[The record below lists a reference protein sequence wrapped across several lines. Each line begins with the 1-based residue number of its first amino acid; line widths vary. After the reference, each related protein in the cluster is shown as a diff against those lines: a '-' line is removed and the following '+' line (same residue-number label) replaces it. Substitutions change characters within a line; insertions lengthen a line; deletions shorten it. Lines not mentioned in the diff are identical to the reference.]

1 MNSCMTNLYKGSTPT
16 SSKHAT
22 PSGGSRMSSR
32 SGTPS
37 RSVPNSTPSSGQ
49 SSPRRTS
56 SWCGKDNSTDAG
68 NDLQKA
74 LFVIDR
80 VGALKEKARVTPV
93 VESPLAKD
101 CRKTPSASDKRIDLS
116 GDSLNLINPVS
127 IETMSEVQRH
137 ETKKDDLNIS
147 SARTERH
154 ESSVTGRSVDAGI
167 KTGPDKDSTP
177 VREVGSYTV
186 SGYIPA
192 THVLTLG
199 SVPGHPIH
207 TFT

>member
-22 PSGGSRMSSR
+22 PSGGSRVSSR

-56 SWCGKDNSTDAG
+56 SWCGKDNGKDAG

-80 VGALKEKARVTPV
+80 VGALKEKSRVTPV

-116 GDSLNLINPVS
+116 GDSLDLLNPVDTGVDDIS
-127 IETMSEVQRH
+127 DVRRQETR
-137 ETKKDDLNIS
+137 KDDLIIS
-147 SARTERH
+147 SAKAGQHQT
-154 ESSVTGRSVDAGI
+154 SVDSRSVEAGT
-167 KTGPDKDSTP
+167 KTRQVTAATP
-177 VREVGSYTV
+177 VGEVG
-186 SGYIPA
+186 G
-192 THVLTLG
+192 
-199 SVPGHPIH
+199 
-207 TFT
+207 